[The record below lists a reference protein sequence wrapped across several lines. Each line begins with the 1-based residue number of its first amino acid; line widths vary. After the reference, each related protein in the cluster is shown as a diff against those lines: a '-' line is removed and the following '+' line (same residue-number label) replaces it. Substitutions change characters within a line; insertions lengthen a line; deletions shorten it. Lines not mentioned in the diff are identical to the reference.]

1 MKNEKCKLTITR
13 QSSTGIHRSDNVARL
28 YPGLAQHRPGDK
40 ESSLTNIQRGMQGI
54 HNWLNYLND
63 SFRFSVGKD
72 WDPEGTIRAG
82 IKNDVAMISSG
93 KINWTQLITDAENL
107 GIGIE
112 QGEDDLRI
120 QDLRS

>member
-1 MKNEKCKLTITR
+1 
-13 QSSTGIHRSDNVARL
+13 
-28 YPGLAQHRPGDK
+28 
-40 ESSLTNIQRGMQGI
+40 MQGI

-112 QGEDDLRI
+112 QGKDDLRI